1 MGDPTLTGGMRARP
15 AGRSA
20 ELRRAR
26 SRALL
31 GLVATAVTALA
42 LCLPGVAA
50 AAGRR
55 AVGPPGITVLG
66 PHLLKNGVPWIPR
79 GVQIVGLVA
88 PDDALSGKYV
98 AAHQNFSAQELSKA
112 IADGADTVRFQVSN
126 FGLDPDSTIYSPA
139 YVREVQNGVE
149 LARSLGLSVIVSIQ
163 AQGPAG
169 LGSRCPLPDTGT
181 ERVWTELAQ
190 MFKNDPGV
198 MFELY
203 NEPGLAANAR
213 DWQLW
218 LNGGTLTEGNG
229 SPCQAVG
236 VQSLVDVI
244 RSEGA
249 LNVIILPG
257 LSGQQTLAG
266 MPLVVDP
273 ADPANPQLAYGVHYP
288 TLTGGLSRWNTA
300 FGNTSA
306 LYPVVVTE
314 WDQNS
319 THDCIANAPTASTM
333 LLGYLMS
340 KQIGVVGFA
349 FDLPGTII
357 SDYTSY
363 APTSFNAFACG
374 VPNGGPGE
382 LLFGEYAGLA
392 QADSQAQVVGAPAW
406 AVTNTALRA
415 FERLDPAQATH
426 LFDSPR
432 TYVIGGNATSLT
444 NLQAPAALATARF
457 TSETAL
463 AAAVKARTLP
473 PGTRAVMF
481 ADEFGTQTPH
491 GEQVHPGIYYSRAAQ
506 VAHKAGLLMVAAPSA
521 SLVYAKAPDT
531 LPGQLYSQFVK
542 LNIAGAVAKSADVF
556 EIDAQGNEQHPSRY
570 ASFVSSVSAEAIAA
584 HPSVE
589 LLGGLSTNPNGHKQ
603 TAQNLLNSALKTRLT
618 LAGFGLTD
626 PGSRKEC
633 PGCGKWYAG
642 VANSFLTGLS
652 IRGG

>member
-1 MGDPTLTGGMRARP
+1 MRARP
-15 AGRSA
+15 AGRSVG
-20 ELRRAR
+20 LRRAR

-42 LCLPGVAA
+42 LCLPGVAG

-98 AAHQNFSAQELSKA
+98 AAHQNFGAQELSKA

-149 LARSLGLSVIVSIQ
+149 LARSLGLSVIVSVQ
-163 AQGPAG
+163 AEGPAG

-190 MFKNDPGV
+190 MFNNDPGV

-249 LNVIILPG
+249 LNVIVIPG
-257 LSGQQTLAG
+257 LSGELTLSG

-392 QADSQAQVVGAPAW
+392 QADAQAQVVGAPAW

-463 AAAVKARTLP
+463 AAAVEGRTLP

-481 ADEFGTQTPH
+481 EDEFGTQTPH
-491 GEQVHPGIYYSRAAQ
+491 VEQVHPGIYYSRAAQ

-531 LPGQLYSQFVK
+531 LPGQLDSQFVK
-542 LNIAGAVAKSADVF
+542 FNIAGAVAKSADVF
-556 EIDAQGNEQHPSRY
+556 EIAAQGNERHPSRY
-570 ASFVSSVSAEAIAA
+570 ASFVSSVSAEAIVA
-584 HPSVE
+584 HPSIE
-589 LLGGLSTNPNGHKQ
+589 LLGGLSTNPNGQKQ

-618 LAGFGLTD
+618 VAGFGLTD

-633 PGCGKWYAG
+633 KGCGKWYAG